1 MVTIH
6 IDYKGELRCSASHQ
20 PSGAT
25 VLTDAPVDNQGRGAS
40 FSPTDLVAT
49 ALGSCMATI
58 MAITAERHDFD
69 LVGTTV
75 VVEKHMVTS
84 PERRIGKLETV
95 ITVPGET
102 SPQLRTILERAAY
115 ACPVHKSLHP
125 DVAIPV
131 TFRWSS

>member
-6 IDYKGELRCSASHQ
+6 IAYKGELRCSASHQ
-20 PSGAT
+20 PSGAE
-25 VLTDAPVDNQGRGAS
+25 VVTDAPLDNQGRGAS

-69 LVGTTV
+69 LAGTTV

-102 SPQLRTILERAAY
+102 NPQLRTTLERAAY

-131 TFRWSS
+131 TFRWGS